1 MAGATSSPPGTKTLT
16 IGFIVGAL
24 IALVFAL
31 VIRLLPSSLFED
43 FGSRIAVYVAFAASA
58 PALIIPLRLLA
69 PRWRLDANLLAWS
82 ATGGALL
89 FDGFALGFF
98 PGLYGQSSAAQ
109 PYLASA
115 LLWAFGWNVVTTLAA
130 EQR

>member
-1 MAGATSSPPGTKTLT
+1 MTNSNSASAGNRTLT
-16 IGFIVGAL
+16 VGFIVGAL
-24 IALVFAL
+24 IALGFAL
-31 VIRLLPSSLFED
+31 MIRWLPSSLFEEL
-43 FGSRIAVYVAFAASA
+43 GPRIIMYVAFAASA

-69 PRWRLDANLLAWS
+69 PRWQLDPEALAWS
-82 ATGGALL
+82 AIGGALL

-115 LLWAFGWNVVTTLAA
+115 LLWAFGWNVVTALAA
-130 EQR
+130 RRR